1 MKRRSFPTFPSRKR
15 SVESRRIRRS
25 AELRERL
32 FRAALV
38 LFGKKGYAET
48 TVEDITEA
56 ADVGKGTFFNYFPTK
71 EHILMAF
78 GEMQLGKLEA
88 IVRDAK
94 KSDLPMRDVLRML
107 VLRMTEEPIRNPAI
121 VRALLQANLSSR
133 RVRGNML
140 RIHDRNRALL
150 GKLIR
155 HGQERSEIRTDLPAE
170 EIAQVWR
177 QTIFGTLLFWSL
189 TGDASLTER
198 IEQSLNILWSGIASH
213 PSAHTTKRRRKAG
226 DKK

>member
-1 MKRRSFPTFPSRKR
+1 MKRRSFPASPSRKR

-88 IVRDAK
+88 IVRDAQQ
-94 KSDLPMRDVLRML
+94 SDLPMRDVLRML
-107 VLRMTEEPIRNPAI
+107 VLRMTEEPIRNPATL
-121 VRALLQANLSSR
+121 RALLLANLSS
-133 RVRGNML
+133 VHVPGAML

-155 HGQERSEIRTDLPAE
+155 HGQER
-170 EIAQVWR
+170 
-177 QTIFGTLLFWSL
+177 
-189 TGDASLTER
+189 
-198 IEQSLNILWSGIASH
+198 
-213 PSAHTTKRRRKAG
+213 
-226 DKK
+226 

>member
-1 MKRRSFPTFPSRKR
+1 MARSAHCEGAARKTGAA
-15 SVESRRIRRS
+15 SRRVRRS

-32 FRAALV
+32 FRAALA
-38 LFGKKGYAET
+38 LFGKKGFAQT

-88 IVRDAK
+88 IVCDAK
-94 KSDLPMRDVLRML
+94 QSDLPMRDVLRML

-121 VRALLQANLSSR
+121 VRALLLANLSSVH
-133 RVRGNML
+133 VRGAML

-189 TGDASLTER
+189 AGDASLTER
-198 IEQSLNILWSGIASH
+198 IEQSLNIL
-213 PSAHTTKRRRKAG
+213 
-226 DKK
+226 